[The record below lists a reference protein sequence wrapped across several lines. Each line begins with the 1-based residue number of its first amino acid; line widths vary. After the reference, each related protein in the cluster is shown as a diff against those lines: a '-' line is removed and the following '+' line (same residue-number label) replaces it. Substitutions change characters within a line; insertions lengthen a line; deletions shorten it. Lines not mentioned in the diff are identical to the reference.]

1 MLTETVSVVEPLG
14 GTLPLAGETLN
25 QPELEGVAVKFSV
38 AVPVLLSVTVSLA
51 GFDPP
56 VIALKLKLVGLSPMV
71 ARGVAVS
78 EKAMLTLCGL
88 LLA

>member
-1 MLTETVSVVEPLG
+1 MFTETVSVVEPPA

-56 VIALKLKLVGLSPMV
+56 AIALKLKLVGLRTILACPAT
-71 ARGVAVS
+71 AR
-78 EKAMLTLCGL
+78 LT
-88 LLA
+88 

>member
-1 MLTETVSVVEPLG
+1 MFAETVSVVDPPA

-38 AVPVLLSVTVSLA
+38 AVPVLLSVTVCVA

-56 VIALKLKLVGLSPMV
+56 AVALKLKLVGLRARV
-71 ARGVAVS
+71 ALGAAVT
-78 EKAMLTLCGL
+78 ERETLTLCGL